1 MNIHPIL
8 VHFPIALLT
17 IYAFME
23 MIQYKKLKN
32 TDYWFNLKATFVIIG
47 TIFAYLSLS
56 TGELGIN
63 LYNRSYLPLIYTHE
77 FIATATTYIF
87 TFIALIYL
95 ISLINRKKLEL
106 KSKILKLIPKKGW
119 IKIINFSNY
128 ILNKNIIIISLAII
142 GLIAILI
149 TGSLGGAIVYGP
161 NVDPVVNF
169 IYHLFF

>member
-17 IYAFME
+17 IYALME

-32 TDYWFNLKATFVIIG
+32 TDYWFNSKATLVIIG

-56 TGELGIN
+56 TGELGIS
-63 LYNRSYLPLIYTHE
+63 LYARSYLPLINLHE
-77 FIATATTYIF
+77 LIATTTTYIF
-87 TFIALIYL
+87 SFISLIYL
-95 ISLINRKKLEL
+95 FSLINKIEL
-106 KSKILKLIPKKGW
+106 KLKIIKLISKKW
-119 IKIINFSNY
+119 WVNTVNFSNY
-128 ILNKNIIIISLAII
+128 VLNKNIIIVSLAVL

-149 TGSLGGAIVYGP
+149 TGGLGGAIVYGP
-161 NVDPVVNF
+161 NVDPIVNF